1 MEKEIDLEFARS
13 RGFPLVRRS
22 IGGGAILDGPWEQD
36 YFIVVHRKSPRALND
51 PQNVRV
57 YVDGAEKSFR
67 MSPTDDSWQIVFDYS
82 HSMHQVILDLDTTV
96 VPEFPGFMILPLFMM
111 ATLLVT
117 ILSTRCRRL
126 PSASLIR
133 SRSL

>member
-1 MEKEIDLEFARS
+1 MEKEIDLEFVRS

-57 YVDGAEKSFR
+57 YVDGARADSAKPSETGPGVDDTR
-67 MSPTDDSWQIVFDYS
+67 MSRAED
-82 HSMHQVILDLDTTV
+82 
-96 VPEFPGFMILPLFMM
+96 ERFPIPSPFRWTSPGS
-111 ATLLVT
+111 VT
-117 ILSTRCRRL
+117 ERINC
-126 PSASLIR
+126 PSQFPF
-133 SRSL
+133 